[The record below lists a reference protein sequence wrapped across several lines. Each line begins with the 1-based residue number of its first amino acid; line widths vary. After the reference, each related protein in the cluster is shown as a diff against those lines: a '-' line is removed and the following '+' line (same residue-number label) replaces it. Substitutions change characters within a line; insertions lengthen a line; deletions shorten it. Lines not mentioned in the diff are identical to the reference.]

1 MVRLPVTLIE
11 SNKEVRESLAAR
23 HQHVLV
29 DEYQDVNRASVRLLK
44 SIVGQGERLWV
55 VGDSRQ
61 SIYRFRGASSIN
73 MRRFSSDFPEATAKQ
88 LDVNYRSH
96 KEIINL
102 FTIFSNDM
110 KASEGAIPLNLEAQK
125 ASCGAIPELLP
136 QDLLCIPQQPE
147 YRSLLGQLVLSTL
160 SVTPQENIRL
170 GRAM

>member
-1 MVRLPVTLIE
+1 MLANAQDEPAHEQAEKCLEVAAVYKLYERLLKERDTVDFGDLVRLPVTLIE

-88 LDVNYRSH
+88 LDVNYRLSLIH
-96 KEIINL
+96 I
-102 FTIFSNDM
+102 
-110 KASEGAIPLNLEAQK
+110 SEPRDA
-125 ASCGAIPELLP
+125 
-136 QDLLCIPQQPE
+136 
-147 YRSLLGQLVLSTL
+147 TL
-160 SVTPQENIRL
+160 SRMPSS
-170 GRAM
+170 A